1 MPARGSKLRADARR
15 NQARILSA
23 ARTLFAECGT
33 DVGMD
38 DVARRAGVGVG
49 TVYRAFATKEVLY
62 AAIVADHLAEL
73 TAMATDRLAH
83 ADPGAAFFDLLG
95 RIWADAAWKRSLVAA
110 LTNAGYDIRATVQN
124 ELKALRAA
132 LARLLRRAQM
142 AGAIRRDVSA
152 GEVLALM
159 AAATM
164 AVDQTG
170 RSRGHFF
177 AILRDGLRPR

>member
-1 MPARGSKLRADARR
+1 
-15 NQARILSA
+15 
-23 ARTLFAECGT
+23 
-33 DVGMD
+33 MD
-38 DVARRAGVGVG
+38 DIARRAELGVG
-49 TVYRAFATKEVLY
+49 TLYRHFATKEVLY

-83 ADPGAAFFDLLG
+83 ADAGAAFFDLLG

-124 ELKALRAA
+124 ESKALRAA

-177 AILRDGLRPR
+177 AILRDGLRSR